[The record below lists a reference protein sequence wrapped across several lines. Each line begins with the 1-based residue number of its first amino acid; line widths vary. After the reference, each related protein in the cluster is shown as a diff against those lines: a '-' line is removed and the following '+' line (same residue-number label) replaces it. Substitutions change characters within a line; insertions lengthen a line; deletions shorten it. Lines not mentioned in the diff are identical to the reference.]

1 MKRGERFT
9 KMSWLDSLK
18 VAILQKDAQRAF
30 ALIQTLPES
39 FDDIETML
47 QARELIAQVLDL
59 LEEEKNHIR
68 IQMLQIKAAKKFIE
82 INS

>member
-1 MKRGERFT
+1 
-9 KMSWLDSLK
+9 MSWLDSLK

-68 IQMLQIKAAKKFIE
+68 IQMLQI
-82 INS
+82 

>member
-1 MKRGERFT
+1 
-9 KMSWLDSLK
+9 MSWLDSLK

-68 IQMLQIKAAKKFIE
+68 IQMLQIKAAKKDRK
-82 INS
+82 SVV

>member
-1 MKRGERFT
+1 
-9 KMSWLDSLK
+9 MSWLDSLK

-68 IQMLQIKAAKKFIE
+68 IQMLQNQSGKKIHRD
-82 INS
+82 

>member
-18 VAILQKDAQRAF
+18 VAILQKDVQRAF

>member
-1 MKRGERFT
+1 
-9 KMSWLDSLK
+9 MSWLNSLK
-18 VAILQKDAQRAF
+18 VAIIQKDTQKAF
-30 ALIQTLPES
+30 AHIQTLPES
-39 FDDIETML
+39 FDDIEEML

-59 LEEEKNHIR
+59 LEEEKSHIR

>member
-68 IQMLQIKAAKKFIE
+68 IQMLQIKAAKKIIE